1 MVMHYA
7 IVQPLYIIC
16 KYTTTRV
23 ISGTGDGR
31 VDTRVDSHMNSII
44 RFFTI
49 LLSIFFVAPA
59 LGDDNT
65 VSSKP
70 IVLMLIVESEA
81 LAPLQETLK
90 NELAIELVTHTIL
103 TKSMRRFSSDGL
115 SATIENIRQIAV
127 TSGAEVVIWLERT
140 DENRVTLNLLAASP
154 DRSMLRSVGAALS
167 VDTGGELAIAARKL
181 LEETQIDLKETPPT
195 REEQDSPSL
204 SPSENDHSRGRRT
217 QLSLGLVT
225 TGGFGGTARS
235 PILLGGAISIGL
247 LWKSGLYADVSLDG
261 FTTPSSSLPNG
272 TVRTVGVRP
281 GVGVGFL
288 WGNGLVT
295 SGPYLGLQAPWQ
307 TARAA
312 VGDNRQSKDGWW
324 NFRAIPSVD
333 LRIRLH
339 RNILFSMTPGL
350 GILVHQE
357 VFERV
362 SDGVDIYKSPYLEW
376 HIRGAIIITLTP
388 KKVEA
393 FSNAGRIFYSR
404 GG

>member
-1 MVMHYA
+1 
-7 IVQPLYIIC
+7 
-16 KYTTTRV
+16 
-23 ISGTGDGR
+23 
-31 VDTRVDSHMNSII
+31 MNSII
-44 RFFTI
+44 RIFTI
-49 LLSIFFVAPA
+49 LLSLLFLVAPA
-59 LGDDNT
+59 LCGDNT

-103 TKSMRRFSSDGL
+103 TKPMRRFSSDGL
-115 SATIENIRQIAV
+115 SATIENIRQVAV

-140 DENRVTLNLLAASP
+140 DGNRVTLNLLAASP

-167 VDTGGELAIAARKL
+167 EDTGGELAIAARKL
-181 LEETQIDLKETPPT
+181 LEEIQIDLKETRIDRKETPAA
-195 REEQDSPSL
+195 REEQDSPSP
-204 SPSENDHSRGRRT
+204 SPSEGDHSRGRRT
-217 QLSLGLVT
+217 QFSLGLVT

-235 PILLGGAISIGL
+235 PILLGGAVSIGL
-247 LWKSGLYADVSLDG
+247 LWKSGLFADVSLDG
-261 FTTPSSSLPNG
+261 FSNPSSSLPNG
-272 TVRTVGVRP
+272 TVRTAGVRP

-288 WGNGLVT
+288 WGNGLV
-295 SGPYLGLQAPWQ
+295 SFGPYLGLQAPWQ
-307 TARAA
+307 TADVA
-312 VGDNRQSKDGWW
+312 VGDNRQSKAGWW

-339 RNILFSMTPGL
+339 RNILFSITPGL

-362 SDGVDIYKSPYLEW
+362 SDGVDIYESPYLEW
-376 HIRGAIIITLTP
+376 HVRAAFIITLTS
-388 KKVEA
+388 KKAEA
-393 FSNAGRIFYSR
+393 SSNAERILYGR